1 MEENKFAGVVV
12 NKKTATLN
20 RIFYYS
26 LPPELAAEVQLGQI
40 VEVEFGR
47 QRLEAVVVELTDA
60 VDWPAGKIK
69 PLRRIINPQ
78 PLFGEDLL
86 ALSHFA
92 ADYYLCSWV
101 SMLQAMLP
109 AGMYLTGKMPRA
121 QTQRLVALV
130 EGAAPDKVRGVKQKQ
145 VLAALQ
151 AAAGGVLPY
160 AELQKQTAASYAT
173 VRSLA
178 ERGLVQLREELVWE
192 DTPVVARPVERQ
204 LSAEQAAVLA
214 QIQQNFRAEDNRD
227 KKPVL
232 LHGVTGSGKTEIY
245 LRLAEEARRAGRQ
258 SIILV
263 PEIALTPQTVRVFQQ
278 RFGSG
283 VAVLHSGLTG
293 AERRAAWLGI
303 AQGRYDLI
311 IGARSAIFAPTPNLG
326 LLVIDEE
333 HEASYKQD
341 NAPRFHTR
349 VLAQERCRLTGAG
362 LVLGS
367 ATPDVETYF
376 RARQG
381 EYLLCEMPNR
391 LGGCLP
397 NVQLVD
403 MSKEFREGN
412 NSIFSRVLQQKLR
425 ANWQAGRQSLLFLNR
440 RGYESFISCRH
451 CGYVVECPHCSVA
464 MAYHIGDEAV
474 KCHYCGQ
481 TLPVPS
487 RCPNCGSAA
496 IRFFGAGTQK
506 LAEAVQALL
515 PQARIARLDRDVTE
529 QRGSYEQVYQAML
542 DGRVDILVGTQMIAK
557 GLDFPRLTLVG
568 VIAADIALHMP
579 DLRSGERA
587 FQLTTQVAG
596 RAGRALLAD
605 GTPGEVIVQ
614 TYQPQ
619 SDILQAAAR
628 QDYAA
633 FYQQEILRRRLA
645 VYPPFASL
653 IRLVISA
660 EDLPLAWEIG
670 RKLAFRLQTALE
682 QAGPNL
688 AQNVQYWG
696 PKPCAKAKIK
706 DRHRLQI
713 LLKGAD
719 LAQMREIVRQAA
731 AAVRLP
737 KQANLAIDVEPL
749 NLL

>member
-151 AAAGGVLPY
+151 TSAGGVLPY

-192 DTPVVARPVERQ
+192 DMPVVARPVERQ

-232 LHGVTGSGKTEIY
+232 LHGV
-245 LRLAEEARRAGRQ
+245 
-258 SIILV
+258 
-263 PEIALTPQTVRVFQQ
+263 RVFQQ

-283 VAVLHSGLTG
+283 VAVLHSNLTG

-440 RGYESFISCRH
+440 RGYESFISCRQ
-451 CGYVVECPHCSVA
+451 CGYVVECPLNVIIAARPC
-464 MAYHIGDEAV
+464 
-474 KCHYCGQ
+474 
-481 TLPVPS
+481 L
-487 RCPNCGSAA
+487 CPAA
-496 IRFFGAGTQK
+496 
-506 LAEAVQALL
+506 
-515 PQARIARLDRDVTE
+515 ARIAVRRQFAFLAPAR
-529 QRGSYEQVYQAML
+529 
-542 DGRVDILVGTQMIAK
+542 
-557 GLDFPRLTLVG
+557 
-568 VIAADIALHMP
+568 
-579 DLRSGERA
+579 RSWPKRC
-587 FQLTTQVAG
+587 
-596 RAGRALLAD
+596 RRCC
-605 GTPGEVIVQ
+605 
-614 TYQPQ
+614 
-619 SDILQAAAR
+619 
-628 QDYAA
+628 
-633 FYQQEILRRRLA
+633 RRRVLPGWTGTLPSNAA
-645 VYPPFASL
+645 VMSRF
-653 IRLVISA
+653 IRLCWTAGWIF
-660 EDLPLAWEIG
+660 WWG
-670 RKLAFRLQTALE
+670 RR
-682 QAGPNL
+682 
-688 AQNVQYWG
+688 
-696 PKPCAKAKIK
+696 
-706 DRHRLQI
+706 
-713 LLKGAD
+713 
-719 LAQMREIVRQAA
+719 
-731 AAVRLP
+731 
-737 KQANLAIDVEPL
+737 
-749 NLL
+749 

>member
-1 MEENKFAGVVV
+1 MEEKKFAGVVV

-26 LPPELAAEVQLGQI
+26 LPPDLAVAVQLGQI

-47 QRLEAVVVELTDA
+47 QRLEAIVVELTA
-60 VDWPAGKIK
+60 SVDWPAEKIK
-69 PLRRIINPQ
+69 PLRRIINAQ
-78 PLFGEDLL
+78 PLFGADLL

-121 QTQRLVALV
+121 QMQRLVALSGKV
-130 EGAAPDKVRGVKQKQ
+130 EAVRGAKQKQ

-151 AAAGGVLPY
+151 AAPGGVLSY
-160 AELQKQTAASYAT
+160 TDLQTQTAASYAT

-178 ERGLVQLREELVWE
+178 ERGLVQLREEMVWPDE
-192 DTPVVARPVERQ
+192 PAMLAPTAVERC
-204 LSAEQAAVLA
+204 LSEEQAAVLA
-214 QIQQNFRAEDNRD
+214 QIQQNFNQAGSLP

-245 LRLAEEARRAGRQ
+245 LRLAEETRRAGKQ

-263 PEIALTPQTVRVFQQ
+263 PEIALTPQTVRVFQH
-278 RFGSG
+278 RFGRG

-362 LVLGS
+362 LILGS
-367 ATPDVETYF
+367 ATPDVETRF
-376 RARQG
+376 RAQQG
-381 EYLLCEMPNR
+381 EYLLCEMPHR
-391 LGGCLP
+391 LGGHLP
-397 NVQLVD
+397 DVQLVD
-403 MSKEFREGN
+403 MSKEFRDGN
-412 NSIFSRVLQQKLR
+412 NSIFSRILQQKLYS
-425 ANWQAGRQSLLFLNR
+425 NWQAGRQSLLFLNR
-440 RGYESFISCRH
+440 RGYESFVSCRH

-487 RCPNCGSAA
+487 RCPHCGSAA

-506 LAEAVQALL
+506 LAEAVQKLL

-529 QRGSYEQVYQAML
+529 QRGRYEQVYQAML
-542 DGRVDILVGTQMIAK
+542 DGQVDILVGTQMIAK

-587 FQLTTQVAG
+587 FQLTCQVAG

-605 GTPGEVIVQ
+605 GQVGEVIVQ
-614 TYQPQ
+614 TYQPE

-633 FYQQEILRRRLA
+633 FYQQEILRRKLA
-645 VYPPFASL
+645 AYPPFTAL

-660 EDLPLAWEIG
+660 EDLALAWDIG
-670 RKLAFRLQTALE
+670 RKLAYQLQMGLE
-682 QAGPNL
+682 QAG
-688 AQNVQYWG
+688 AVDTVQYWG

-713 LLKGAD
+713 LLKGDD
-719 LAQMREIVRQAA
+719 LTQMRAIVRQAA
-731 AAVRLP
+731 AALHLP